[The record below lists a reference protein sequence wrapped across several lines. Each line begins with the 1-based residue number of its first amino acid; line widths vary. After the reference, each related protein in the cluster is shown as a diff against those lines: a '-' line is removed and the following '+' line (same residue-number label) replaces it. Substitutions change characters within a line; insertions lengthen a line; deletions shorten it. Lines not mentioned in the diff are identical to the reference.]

1 MLIKWIKLHNLRSYT
16 NAEIELSNGSTLLSG
31 DVGSG
36 KSSILLAIEFGIF
49 GIIKGEVS
57 GNTLLRKGENNGS
70 VELCMELEKNEI
82 IIKRILKKK
91 KDSITQESSYIIIN
105 GVKKELAPVELKSK
119 ILELL
124 GYPME
129 MINKKNLIYRYTV
142 YTPQEEMKRII
153 FENSEERL
161 NTLRKVFGIDKYR
174 RIRDNSMLLMK
185 KLKEQCKE
193 LKGYL
198 IDLDEKKKLQQQSH
212 NKITLLKDELKPL
225 EKSILEI
232 KKELTLESNKFL
244 EKKKKLEEYNV
255 LKNKL
260 SIINSELKSF
270 YIQNDENNI
279 NIKREVEEIDNIK
292 FHNIDVSKKELLNK
306 DIIDTESK
314 IINLKEKLSSTTE
327 KQKNLLERI
336 NDVKLYISKNND
348 KLSTKNDLQ
357 KNIDNLKNNLI
368 DKDKLNKDIEKKQNE
383 LSKSL
388 SDQAILTQK
397 NENAQAIISKII
409 KLAKCPLCLQTVDI
423 DHKKEI
429 LSLQNKIISET
440 KQLCFEKINSIENL
454 KNEINLLKSKIK
466 EHDAN
471 DTKLNKLILELESIK
486 NIEIESLHKKDEL
499 KKSESILL
507 EVNKELNNLNS
518 DHIKELTEHLILI
531 KEQLKKINDNETNL
545 KIKSEKEKRVIML
558 KLKNQEIDKKI
569 IELNTIKKDT
579 EIKIEQFKGID
590 DQITKME
597 ESINIKKDQL
607 KNKEILIA
615 DKNARLSSL
624 NDELTRIE
632 KEISEKKLKQKIIH
646 KKTQYIDWIE
656 KSFVNIITMIEKNML
671 ISLYNEFNSLFR
683 EWFNILIED
692 ETISA
697 KLDDDFTP
705 LIQQNGY
712 DIEIENLSGG
722 EKTALALAYRLALNK
737 VINDISSSIK
747 TKDLII
753 LDEPTDGFSEQQLDK
768 IRDVLEKLQMN
779 QIILV
784 SHETKIETFVDK
796 IIKIT
801 KTEHVSNIET

>member
-327 KQKNLLERI
+327 KQKNLLEKI